1 MKNLFKF
8 ETDAAKVLFT
18 LFAGITAL
26 SIVKTVCL
34 TAFAVSRTKAGKD
47 VNLKL

>member
-18 LFAGITAL
+18 LFAGVTVL
-26 SIVKTVCL
+26 SIVKSVCL
-34 TAFAVSRTKAGKD
+34 TAFAVERAKAGND